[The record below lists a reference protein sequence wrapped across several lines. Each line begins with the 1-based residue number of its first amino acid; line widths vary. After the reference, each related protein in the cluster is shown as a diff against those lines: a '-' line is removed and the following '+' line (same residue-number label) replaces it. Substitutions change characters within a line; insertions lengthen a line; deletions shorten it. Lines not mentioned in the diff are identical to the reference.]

1 MILVQNIAK
10 ISCLALSLAAF
21 FFLNACDS
29 DDQNDEAPVVSAY
42 GQNLFQSDID
52 GMIPDDLSETE
63 KAALEEEIINNWIQQ
78 QVVLN
83 KVNNDIS
90 DVSKKIEQRI
100 EKYRT
105 DLLLFE
111 FEKQAINNRLDT
123 IVSEKEITNYYK
135 NNIKEFELDDYLVQ
149 AIFVKAPKS
158 APDIDKVNFWFRS
171 KDSTDMVKLKEWSS
185 LNAVN
190 FYYDDESWLYYNE
203 IQKMLPQEMV
213 LNSGYFILNKLARK
227 YESEDFV
234 YFFRVLDFRT
244 GISPLEFEKENI
256 KTRIIQM
263 RITTLREELREEIIN
278 DAFDNNQVKRY

>member
-1 MILVQNIAK
+1 MS
-10 ISCLALSLAAF
+10 SCGG
-21 FFLNACDS
+21 
-29 DDQNDEAPVVSAY
+29 DESSNEDPVVSAY
-42 GQNLFQSDID
+42 GQNLYQSDID
-52 GMIPDDLSETE
+52 GMIPDDLSDSER
-63 KAALEEEIINNWIQQ
+63 AALEEEIINNWIQQ
-78 QVVLN
+78 QIVLN
-83 KVNNDIS
+83 LAEDNLS
-90 DVSKKIEQRI
+90 EVSKKIERRI

-105 DLLLFE
+105 DLLMFE
-111 FEKQAINNRLDT
+111 YEKQAINRRLDT
-123 IVSEKEITNYYK
+123 IVKEKEITEYYK

-158 APDIDKVNFWFRS
+158 APDLDKVNFWFRS
-171 KDSTDMVKLKEWSS
+171 KDSSEIVKLKEWSS